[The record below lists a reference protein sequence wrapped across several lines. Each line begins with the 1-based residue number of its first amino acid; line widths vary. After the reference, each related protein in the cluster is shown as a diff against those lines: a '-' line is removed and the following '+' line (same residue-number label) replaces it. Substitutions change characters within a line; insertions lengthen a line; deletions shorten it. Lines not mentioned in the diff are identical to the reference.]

1 AGHGAL
7 DEEDVRLLAGLE
19 DAELGVDGRVGRD
32 DPLGARLGPALALL
46 DGGPRGPPL
55 TLAERGVEHTGRRAG
70 VVRVVAAPQAARRG
84 SAGVSRERRREVRVG
99 VQRVVLGHGWAPS
112 GGERTTL
119 PPPRGRRRARTVAD
133 GRRPAQRR
141 SGLPGVVD
149 TRAWLVQLMAFLPS
163 SGARR
168 RGRRPETVP
177 PGDRGTAGR
186 ARARVGSF
194 GRGAHDAAAASRAAA
209 GADRRGRSS
218 TGSAAVGAPGG
229 GGHASVARPAHGV
242 PPFLRCPTA
251 RATS

>member
-55 TLAERGVEHTGRRAG
+55 ILAERGVEHTGHRAG

-177 PGDRGTAGR
+177 PGRAAGQANNGGR
-186 ARARVGSF
+186 ARGVRSP
-194 GRGAHDAAAASRAAA
+194 SRAPGSRTPRARTS
-209 GADRRGRSS
+209 RRCRSPSGR
-218 TGSAAVGAPGG
+218 
-229 GGHASVARPAHGV
+229 ARPRRTRRSRRARRPSRG
-242 PPFLRCPTA
+242 PT
-251 RATS
+251 RAPTPW